1 MSNKN
6 VLHFAI
12 KLIRRRCCRRF
23 EEFASGVRVWVFI
36 LETRV
41 VFCFIPTSLRI
52 WIFPMKVLSSPIPSG
67 GFKIY
72 VNVLSTKRPSLSQL
86 FPIKQLGVAGL
97 VASSYTIIHYN
108 NYCYYNTS
116 ARNIDRVLLLYIV
129 FVWRSYTIEKIFF
142 FFFYLA
148 STYWSVFKSS
158 KKKKKCTQLK
168 TRTKYLSK
176 WKKK

>member
-12 KLIRRRCCRRF
+12 KLIRQRCCRRF

-41 VFCFIPTSLRI
+41 VFCFTPTSLRI

-86 FPIKQLGVAGL
+86 FRIKQLDVAGL

-108 NYCYYNTS
+108 NYCYYNAS

-129 FVWRSYTIEKIFF
+129 FLWRSYTIEKIYFF
-142 FFFYLA
+142 FFIWLVHIGLYLK
-148 STYWSVFKSS
+148 VQ
-158 KKKKKCTQLK
+158 KKKKNAHN
-168 TRTKYLSK
+168 
-176 WKKK
+176 